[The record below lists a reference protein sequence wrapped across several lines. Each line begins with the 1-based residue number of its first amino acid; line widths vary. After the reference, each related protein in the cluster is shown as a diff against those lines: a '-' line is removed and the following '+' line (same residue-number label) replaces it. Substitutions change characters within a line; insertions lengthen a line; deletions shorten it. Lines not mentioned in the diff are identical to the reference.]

1 MPTQAF
7 EQLSLPGRN
16 KLKGPGSRLLMI
28 PTDLPG
34 PNGLYAQQRAD
45 WEVARRYGRSREVQI
60 TVTGFR
66 ESAGVLWE
74 VNTVVNIRVPSL
86 KISGEDMVIAR
97 VEFVLD

>member
-1 MPTQAF
+1 M
-7 EQLSLPGRN
+7 
-16 KLKGPGSRLLMI
+16 
-28 PTDLPG
+28 
-34 PNGLYAQQRAD
+34 
-45 WEVARRYGRSREVQI
+45 
-60 TVTGFR
+60 TGFR

>member
-7 EQLSLPGRN
+7 EQLSLPGRD

-74 VNTVVNIRVPSL
+74 VNTVVNIRC
-86 KISGEDMVIAR
+86 R
-97 VEFVLD
+97 R